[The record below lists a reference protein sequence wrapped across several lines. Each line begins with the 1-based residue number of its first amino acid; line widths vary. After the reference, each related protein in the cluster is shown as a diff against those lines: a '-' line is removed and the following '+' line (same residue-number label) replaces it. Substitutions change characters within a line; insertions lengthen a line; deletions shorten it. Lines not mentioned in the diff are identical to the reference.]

1 MPLNSSLRRLLTFAA
16 LVAAL
21 AAARGETPAD
31 RLVLGT
37 VYNIFPEEFATDADF
52 FHQVDRDLPAI
63 AAAGF
68 THVMIFPMS
77 EWDPDTHALR
87 WTRTDYLVHRIEA
100 LHLKF
105 VPLLL
110 KEEQCSHYFPIWKF
124 QELGLW
130 DARNVDNGNPNNREN
145 VDFADP
151 RIRPLVDDYLR
162 AVAGRYGSSPALAFY
177 NLWNEPHYQSTAP
190 HVLARFRTWLQ
201 HKYGTLAALRR
212 AWGDDFSDWSQVSPL
227 LTDDWNS
234 SMPGIDWRLFR
245 NELDGDLLAE
255 LREVVRRCDPHHP
268 VNANPVGTPFASF
281 GPFGGYNTDNWQ
293 FTPAED
299 FAGAS
304 YYPDAWARAH
314 GLDRAPA
321 WFHDLNFT
329 VFRCAA
335 APKDY
340 ILTELYTNAKTGL
353 TLGGYLDADTARELA
368 WTAFANDCKGL
379 IYWKWDPFR
388 RGRQSLGRGLVD
400 LEGRLAPRG
409 EAVASV
415 AAAVG
420 RHEALIRTARLAP
433 AQIAIAVDM
442 VGLLKVLQQPAEPRT
457 QNFMYESIAGVF
469 QALDRANLTVDL
481 LRVDRGVSLADLQR
495 YHAVILPFQVV
506 IRRDFATAL
515 RAYVEGGGHV
525 LADARTGTLDEQD
538 FAYAPSPGAGLA
550 DLFGAS
556 FVDTIRAARRETPEG
571 ASLYRVPL
579 EIGAGADK
587 RSLLIN
593 TAIAPFQTEDETQ
606 AGWIIVLEDVTD
618 RANLEEQL
626 RLSEKMAA
634 IGLLAAG
641 VAHEV
646 NTPLTGISSFTQ
658 MLLDRSEPGDPKT
671 QLLLAGDTLYP
682 GRLYVPANWSG
693 VFRESV
699 DRLAQF
705 VREHPVSHILGAHI
719 EMTTTPGKD
728 YGHEAPTHR
737 NEHVLELPPEAAYE
751 LQRVTDSTDFAK
763 PAVTDD
769 FIVFPVEARPPD
781 PAGAELPL
789 AKAAP

>member
-1 MPLNSSLRRLLTFAA
+1 MNSPLHRLLVFAA
-16 LVAAL
+16 LISAL
-21 AAARGETPAD
+21 APARAETPAD

-52 FHQVDRDLPAI
+52 FRQVDRDLPAI

-162 AVAGRYGSSPALAFY
+162 AVAGRYGPSPALAFY
-177 NLWNEPHYQSTAP
+177 NLWNEPHYQSSAP

-201 HKYGTLAALRR
+201 HKYGALAALRR

-234 SMPGIDWRLFR
+234 SMPGIDWTLFR

-293 FTPAED
+293 FTQAED

-314 GLDRAPA
+314 GFDRAPA

-400 LEGRLAPRG
+400 LDGRLAPRG
-409 EAVASV
+409 EA
-415 AAAVG
+415 AAAIVHAVG
-420 RHEALIRTARLAP
+420 RHESLIRTARLAP

-442 VGLLKVLQQPAEPRT
+442 VGLLKVPQQPAEPRT

-495 YHAVILPFQVV
+495 YRAVILPFQVV
-506 IRRDFATAL
+506 TRRDFAAAL
-515 RAYVEGGGHV
+515 RAYVEAGGHV
-525 LADARTGTLDEQD
+525 LADARTSTLDEQD

-556 FVDTIRAARRETPEG
+556 RRDWNATPDDHRVDLPGGSFGGRYFREQLEPRPGTTVLATFAESGAPAIVRHAVGRGVAVLAGVPLG
-571 ASLYRVPL
+571 ASRFNRDVPAL
-579 EIGAGADK
+579 DTFLVRFCTDAGAAAPTTFAGPAGLAPLVRTHLLPDGG
-587 RSLLIN
+587 RLVYLIN
-593 TAIAPFQTEDETQ
+593 PTADAGDGALQLAWPGNAPAQVVDL
-606 AGWIIVLEDVTD
+606 ATD
-618 RANLEEQL
+618 
-626 RLSEKMAA
+626 
-634 IGLLAAG
+634 
-641 VAHEV
+641 
-646 NTPLTGISSFTQ
+646 Q
-658 MLLDRSEPGDPKT
+658 MLPVQAPTGRLRIPVHLHGH
-671 QLLLAGDTLYP
+671 DTLV
-682 GRLYVPANWSG
+682 LHVP
-693 VFRESV
+693 R
-699 DRLAQF
+699 
-705 VREHPVSHILGAHI
+705 
-719 EMTTTPGKD
+719 
-728 YGHEAPTHR
+728 
-737 NEHVLELPPEAAYE
+737 
-751 LQRVTDSTDFAK
+751 
-763 PAVTDD
+763 
-769 FIVFPVEARPPD
+769 
-781 PAGAELPL
+781 
-789 AKAAP
+789 